1 MNCIRV
7 HQEPL
12 WCKKSF
18 IGFFHSGKPSSSCG
32 SAWFWGCGWGQD
44 ASHQALP
51 AEQSGGMLP
60 ELSSSF
66 PGEHFK
72 CPSPGGVKDAPFIW
86 PKSKDGGSHYFC
98 FHFYFVLFGLIFT
111 LLFVIIQASRPENNP
126 HNQILICTST
136 KTPLHPEPAR
146 SSSCRGKWWWDI
158 VTGHKTKTAQ
168 WQKAIPLVKSWT
180 VLPVSQLQLAS
191 NVQHPDLGQLQH
203 NNRNARYNL
212 LLGIKIS
219 PILIGFILTVHPS
232 V

>member
-86 PKSKDGGSHYFC
+86 PKSKDRGSHYFC

-136 KTPLHPEPAR
+136 KTPSIQSQQEAHHTVGSDGETLSQDTKQKLLSDRKQFHWWRAGQCSQFPNCSLQAMYSIPTSA
-146 SSSCRGKWWWDI
+146 SCSTTTEMHVI
-158 VTGHKTKTAQ
+158 
-168 WQKAIPLVKSWT
+168 
-180 VLPVSQLQLAS
+180 
-191 NVQHPDLGQLQH
+191 
-203 NNRNARYNL
+203 
-212 LLGIKIS
+212 IS
-219 PILIGFILTVHPS
+219 F
-232 V
+232 